1 MNILIRYFCNKL
13 IIIKHENNK
22 QQRSDR
28 HVHNMIKNKR
38 AEITNEG
45 PKASQK
51 RDQSWPSYWPK
62 SHLKPMGRS
71 EVMTF
76 LVLTN
81 KSFEDVRYIT
91 NKSKRCSLHNEQ
103 VQKMFVT

>member
-1 MNILIRYFCNKL
+1 M
-13 IIIKHENNK
+13 HENNK

-62 SHLKPMGRS
+62 SHLKTMGR
-71 EVMTF
+71 
-76 LVLTN
+76 
-81 KSFEDVRYIT
+81 
-91 NKSKRCSLHNEQ
+91 
-103 VQKMFVT
+103 